1 MERDPHDV
9 PTAEEFEQARQRELA
24 RLNIRVSS
32 TVGKT
37 YHTPED
43 LELLVQDTLQQQDQ
57 DRDTVRRWTANSE
70 KFGGGS
76 KKRT

>member
-1 MERDPHDV
+1 MERDAHKA

-43 LELLVQDTLQQQDQ
+43 LKVLEQDTFQQQDQ
-57 DRDTVRRWTANSE
+57 DRDIVRRWTANSE
-70 KFGGGS
+70 KFGSGS
-76 KKRT
+76 KKRA

>member
-1 MERDPHDV
+1 MERDAQNV

-24 RLNIRVSS
+24 RLNIRVSF

-57 DRDTVRRWTANSE
+57 DRDTVRRWTAN
-70 KFGGGS
+70 
-76 KKRT
+76 

>member
-1 MERDPHDV
+1 MERDPYDV

-32 TVGKT
+32 IVGKT

-43 LELLVQDTLQQQDQ
+43 VELLKQDTLQQQDQ
-57 DRDTVRRWTANSE
+57 DRDTVRRWSANSE
-70 KFGGGS
+70 RFGGGS
-76 KKRT
+76 KK

>member
-1 MERDPHDV
+1 MERDPLDV

-24 RLNIRVSS
+24 RLNTRLSS

-43 LELLVQDTLQQQDQ
+43 VELLKQDTLQQQDQ
-57 DRDTVRRWTANSE
+57 DRDTVRRWSANSG

-76 KKRT
+76 KM

>member
-1 MERDPHDV
+1 MERDPYDV

-32 TVGKT
+32 IVGKT

-43 LELLVQDTLQQQDQ
+43 IELLKQDTLQQQDQ
-57 DRDTVRRWTANSE
+57 DRDTVRRWSANSE
-70 KFGGGS
+70 RFGGGS
-76 KKRT
+76 KK

>member
-1 MERDPHDV
+1 MERDPLDV

-32 TVGKT
+32 IVGKT

-43 LELLVQDTLQQQDQ
+43 VELLKQDTLQQQDQ
-57 DRDTVRRWTANSE
+57 DRDTVRRWSATSE

-76 KKRT
+76 KK

>member
-1 MERDPHDV
+1 METDAHDV

-32 TVGKT
+32 IVGKT

-43 LELLVQDTLQQQDQ
+43 IELLKQDTLQQQDQ
-57 DRDTVRRWTANSE
+57 DRDTVRRWSATSE

-76 KKRT
+76 KK